1 MSPTFSPAGRLA
13 GRIAATALVLG
24 LATPAFAQ
32 DGSRSAAADMAA
44 RMDADTITV
53 GVGAVNLPDYEG
65 SNSNRWT
72 AAPVVIGS
80 VDGFGFQVL
89 GNRAS
94 IDLIPDKASNGLD
107 FQAGPIGVLN
117 FNRQSPKN
125 IDDARVRALGKVK
138 TAIEVG
144 GYVGVGKTGV
154 ITSPYDKLSVT
165 LSYRHDV
172 NNAHDSAIWQPTISY
187 LAPVSTKAA
196 VALFASAEHAGEGY
210 ADTYFSITPGQSAVS
225 TLPVYNASSGWKTYT
240 LGGAVTYSLTGDL
253 LKGFKVIAGGT
264 YVRLLNDFA
273 DSPVTSIAG
282 SKGQWLGA
290 VGVAYTF

>member
-1 MSPTFSPAGRLA
+1 M
-13 GRIAATALVLG
+13 
-24 LATPAFAQ
+24 LATTVLVGVAAPAFAQ
-32 DGSRSAAADMAA
+32 DAARGAPDDMAA
-44 RMDADTITV
+44 RADADTITI
-53 GVGAVNLPDYEG
+53 GVGAAFVPDYEG
-65 SNSNRWT
+65 SNNNKWS
-72 AAPVVIGS
+72 AAPVAIGT
-80 VDGFGFQVL
+80 VGGFGFSVL

-117 FNRQSPKN
+117 FNRQSTKG
-125 IDDARVRALGKVK
+125 IDDDRVRALGKIK

-172 NNAHDSAIWQPTISY
+172 NNSHDSAIWQPTVSY
-187 LAPVSTKAA
+187 LMPVSTKAA
-196 VALFASAEHAGEGY
+196 LALFGSAEHAGRGY
-210 ADTYFSITPGQSAVS
+210 ANTYFSITPTQSAVS
-225 TLPVYNASSGWKTYT
+225 TLPVYNASKGWKSYT

-253 LKGFKVIAGGT
+253 LQGFKLVAGGT

-282 SKGQWLGA
+282 SKSQWLGA
-290 VGVAYTF
+290 VGIGYTF